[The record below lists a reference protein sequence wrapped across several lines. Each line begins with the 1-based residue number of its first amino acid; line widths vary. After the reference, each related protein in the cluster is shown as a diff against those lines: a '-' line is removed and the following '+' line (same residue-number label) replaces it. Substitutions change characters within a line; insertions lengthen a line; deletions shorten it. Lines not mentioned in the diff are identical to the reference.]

1 MKKICFV
8 ATVEFAVNVYLINHL
23 RALSQLYDT
32 TVIVNTNNPN
42 FLANKGIKVNVV
54 KLGFVREISLMNDLI
69 TLIKLIS
76 IFRRYRFDAVHS
88 MMPKSGLL
96 AMMAAWV
103 ARTPV
108 RVHTFTG
115 QIWVNKAGIKRFLFK
130 KIDSLIAF
138 LATSIIVD
146 SPSQLQF
153 LLNEEVA
160 YKESSLVFC
169 SGSIS
174 GVDISRFKPDKNM
187 GISVRQQLSIDDDA
201 VVFLFLGRL
210 TQDKGVLDLAQAFNQ
225 VQTKNTHLVFVGP
238 DEKHTQHE
246 LVNVT
251 LPCADKVHFV
261 GYTDTP
267 ECYMAAADV
276 LCLPSY
282 REGFGGVIIEA
293 AAVGIPSIAS
303 RIYGI
308 TDAVV
313 EGETGLLH
321 EPRNI
326 VEIKVCM
333 EELVNNPA
341 LRLKLG
347 EQAKKRAVESFNSS
361 LLTQAWVNF
370 YQKKL
375 QRNE

>member
-23 RALSQLYDT
+23 RALSLLYDT
-32 TVIVNTNNPN
+32 TVIVNANNPN

-54 KLGFVREISLMNDLI
+54 RLGFVREISLMNDLI
-69 TLIKLIS
+69 ALVKLIS

-130 KIDSLIAF
+130 KIDSLIAY
-138 LATSIIVD
+138 LATNVIVD
-146 SPSQLQF
+146 SPSQLRF
-153 LLNEEVA
+153 LLNEDVVSNE
-160 YKESSLVFC
+160 KSLVFC
-169 SGSIS
+169 NGSIS
-174 GVDISRFKPDKNM
+174 GVDISRFKPDKNLR
-187 GISVRQQLSIDDDA
+187 ISVRQQLNIDDNA
-201 VVFLFLGRL
+201 IVFLFLGRL
-210 TQDKGVLDLAQAFNQ
+210 TQDKGVLDLAQAFSE

-238 DEKHTQHE
+238 DEKNTRHE
-246 LVNVT
+246 LVNAT

-326 VEIKVCM
+326 NEIKVCM

-361 LLTQAWVNF
+361 LLTQAWIDF